1 METAR
6 WGDVRLDAIVAEF
19 GDLIGRR
26 VILIMYLEI
35 IFNIYIYIVIIEDNT
50 TTDILYIVLY
60 CKDLMCV
67 LSGLHLICF
76 LNCLCI

>member
-1 METAR
+1 MNRKNRRFSSNVCGLQGNSTMETAR

-35 IFNIYIYIVIIEDNT
+35 IFNIYYIYI
-50 TTDILYIVLY
+50 YI
-60 CKDLMCV
+60 
-67 LSGLHLICF
+67 
-76 LNCLCI
+76 

>member
-35 IFNIYIYIVIIEDNT
+35 IFNIYIYI
-50 TTDILYIVLY
+50 
-60 CKDLMCV
+60 
-67 LSGLHLICF
+67 
-76 LNCLCI
+76 